1 MFPKFLSTTAQNNF
15 IKRKIKNTIDLHL
28 QYVLALAVEPPHA
41 DPSPSPAP
49 PEAAHVGAWPSRSD
63 PRGSSAR
70 PAPPAPTGGG
80 AARHVRSPGL
90 SHRLAN

>member
-41 DPSPSPAP
+41 GPSPSPAP
-49 PEAAHVGAWPSRSD
+49 PEATRVGAWPSRSD
-63 PRGSSAR
+63 PCGSSAR
-70 PAPPAPTGGG
+70 PSPPAPAGGG

>member
-49 PEAAHVGAWPSRSD
+49 PEATRVGAWPSRSH
-63 PRGSSAR
+63 PRHGSAQ
-70 PAPPAPTGGG
+70 PAPLAPAGGG
-80 AARHVRSPGL
+80 AARRVRSPGP
-90 SHRLAN
+90 SHCLAN

>member
-41 DPSPSPAP
+41 GPSPSPAP
-49 PEAAHVGAWPSRSD
+49 PEAARVGAWLSRFD
-63 PRGSSAR
+63 RRGSSAR
-70 PAPPAPTGGG
+70 PAPPAPAGGG
-80 AARHVRSPGL
+80 TARHVCSPGP